1 MEPIRI
7 FALCGSLRKESFNRK
22 ALNAASALASSGMTI
37 EAYGRLGDIPLYNE
51 DIRERGFPPVVQ
63 DLRERV
69 KQADAILFVTP
80 EYNYSVPGVL
90 KNAIDWVSRP
100 PEPPFAGK
108 PCAMMGAS
116 ISLFGSARAQYHLRQ
131 MMVFLDMHPIN
142 RPEVMIALAQDKFD
156 KDGMLTDE
164 KARELIGQLLS
175 NLADWARKLNGKKS

>member
-7 FALCGSLRKESFNRK
+7 LALCGSLRKESFNRK
-22 ALNAASALASSGMTI
+22 TLNAASALAPSGMTI

-51 DIRERGFPPVVQ
+51 DVRERGFPPVVQ
-63 DLRERV
+63 ELRESV
-69 KQADAILFVTP
+69 KRADAILFVTP

-116 ISLFGSARAQYHLRQ
+116 ISMFGSARAQYHLRQ

-156 KDGMLTDE
+156 KDGKLTDA
-164 KARELIGQLLS
+164 KAKELIGQLLS
-175 NLADWARKLNGKKS
+175 NLADWARKLNARTS